1 MKKSNLLNAM
11 EIIKGLELTADD
23 FTINVMDIL
32 EALKDYEVTEIPVF
46 TDDEEYEE
54 QQNVVEIEK
63 NNVDNMISFLED
75 CYEYEETYCNNTYNW
90 SAPINRDFYYHIYQS
105 KIYDTIYIT
114 MAVHVYG
121 DVRCNYTNE
130 FLLQFDSI
138 EEFYE
143 VLGNNSKYYTI
154 EVDYGVEYYV
164 NVDLFNDGTMV
175 NDEWFDTS
183 DFTTIEELQKHLE
196 AEYNE
201 ENN

>member
-11 EIIKGLELTADD
+11 EIIKGLELTTDD
-23 FTINVMDIL
+23 FTIDVMDIL

-54 QQNVVEIEK
+54 TE
-63 NNVDNMISFLED
+63 
-75 CYEYEETYCNNTYNW
+75 CNNTYNW

-105 KIYDTIYIT
+105 KIDDTIYIT
-114 MAVHVYG
+114 MAVHIYG

-130 FLLQFDSI
+130 FLLKFDYI

-143 VLGNNSKYYTI
+143 VLGNSSKYYTI

-164 NVDLFNDGTMV
+164 DVDLLNEGVRV
-175 NDEWFDTS
+175 NGDWYDTS
-183 DFTTIEELQKHLE
+183 DFTTIEELQKQLE

-201 ENN
+201 EKNN

>member
-1 MKKSNLLNAM
+1 MKSNLLNAM

-23 FTINVMDIL
+23 FTIDVMDIL
-32 EALKDYEVTEIPVF
+32 EGLRNYEVTEIPLF
-46 TDDEEYEE
+46 TDNEGYEE

-63 NNVDNMISFLED
+63 NNVDNMIRFLED
-75 CYEYEETYCNNTYNW
+75 CYEYEETECNNTYNW

-105 KIYDTIYIT
+105 DINDTIYIT

-121 DVRCNYTNE
+121 DIRCNYTNE
-130 FLLQFDSI
+130 FLLQFDYI

-143 VLGNNSKYYTI
+143 VLGNSSKYYTV

-164 NVDLFNDGTMV
+164 DVDLLNEGVSV
-175 NDEWFDTS
+175 NGDWYDTS
-183 DFTTIEELQKHLE
+183 DFTTIEELQKQLE

-201 ENN
+201 GNN